1 MTLHL
6 RHVIA
11 AATAVAALTLAG
23 CTSTTEPKAERV
35 FLGPPWTGNERFTYD
50 LLASGREPYGTCILV
65 TELDAEP
72 GQARLSRLCSD
83 EPGPHRDDGT
93 VYVDAATLEPVSSL
107 RVQTD
112 ASKNRRISFAATY
125 DYPLVRFEADENGK
139 IRRTERDLPQPTEQ
153 NPDPAYYDDES
164 MLWLVRGIEL
174 RSGYEGTYRNVS
186 AATGAVFDVKLRVE
200 GEEDVTVPAGTFRA
214 WKIRIST
221 STITQ
226 FAWVEVARPHRLV
239 KARVHGLQD
248 VDYLLVSEDRP

>member
-1 MTLHL
+1 MTLTPRYVL
-6 RHVIA
+6 
-11 AATAVAALTLAG
+11 AALTVGAALALAA
-23 CTSTTEPKAERV
+23 CTGATEPKAERV
-35 FLGPPWTGNERFTYD
+35 FLGAPWTGNERFTYD
-50 LLASGREPYGTCILV
+50 LLASGREPYGTCVLT
-65 TELDAEP
+65 TEVDAQP
-72 GQARLSRLCSD
+72 GQTRLSRLCSD

-93 VYVDAATLEPVSSL
+93 VYVDSATLEPITSL

-112 ASKNRRISFAATY
+112 AEKNRRISFAATY
-125 DYPLVRFEADENGK
+125 EYPIVRFEADDNGK
-139 IRRTERDLPQPTEQ
+139 IRRTERDLPQPTEN

-186 AATGAVFDVKLRVE
+186 AATGAVFDVTVRVE

-226 FAWVEVARPHRLV
+226 FAWVEVTAPHRLV

-248 VDYLLVSEDRP
+248 VDYLLVGEERP